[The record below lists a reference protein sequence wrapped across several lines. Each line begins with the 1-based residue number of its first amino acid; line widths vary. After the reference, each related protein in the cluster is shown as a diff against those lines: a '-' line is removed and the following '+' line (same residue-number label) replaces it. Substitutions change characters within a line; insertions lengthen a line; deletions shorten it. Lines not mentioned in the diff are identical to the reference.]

1 MLTHNKVPKSEL
13 DARLSALRAALTA
26 RDPAW
31 EMVLI
36 NNKISLYY
44 LTGTMQDGV
53 LVITPTEATFW
64 VRRYFPVRRKSP
76 CLAICAR

>member
-13 DARLSALRAALTA
+13 DARLSALRAALAA

-53 LVITPTEATFW
+53 LVITPPRQPSGYAATS
-64 VRRYFPVRRKSP
+64 PVRRKSP